1 MYNLSYYKEN
11 DRQVL
16 LDFIK
21 QNSFAILVG
30 AANDVPAATQIPIL
44 IEERGGKVF
53 LKGHF
58 LRQTDHHLAFEINTN
73 ALCLFT
79 GPHSYVSASLYTNPQ
94 TASTWNYMTVH
105 ARGVLNFLNNDDL
118 LKILEATTD
127 LYENNVYSAASFKN
141 LPKEYIE
148 KLAKAIIAFEIEVKE
163 MDGVFKLSQNRDEQ
177 SYKNIIQHL
186 ELEGCEA
193 KAIAAEM
200 KKRQEK
206 LFDEK

>member
-16 LDFIK
+16 IDFMK
-21 QNSFAILVG
+21 QYSFAILIGV
-30 AANDVPAATQIPIL
+30 ANDVPAATQIPLL
-44 IEERGGKVF
+44 IEEREGKVF

-58 LRQTDHHLAFEINTN
+58 IRQTDHHLAFEKNTN

-105 ARGVLNFLNNDDL
+105 AKGALRFLNNDDL

-127 LYENNVYSAASFKN
+127 HYENNVHSAASFNN
-141 LPKEYIE
+141 LPKEYVE
-148 KLAKAIIAFEIEVKE
+148 KLAKAIIAFEVEVKE
-163 MDGVFKLSQNRDEQ
+163 IDGVFKLSQNRDEQ

-186 ELEGCEA
+186 EGSEG
-193 KAIAAEM
+193 KAIAGEM